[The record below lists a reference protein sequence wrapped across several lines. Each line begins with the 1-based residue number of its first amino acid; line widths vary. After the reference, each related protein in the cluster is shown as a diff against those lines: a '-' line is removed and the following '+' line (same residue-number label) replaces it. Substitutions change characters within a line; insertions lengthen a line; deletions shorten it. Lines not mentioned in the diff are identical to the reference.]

1 MKPRPIPVTI
11 LSLLMLATG
20 AAGFTF
26 HAYSARPWHR
36 FPADM
41 VLACLVSLI
50 AVVCGIFML
59 RGSNWARWLTLA
71 WIAFHV
77 AISALQSVQQ
87 TVVHGLLLLLFAY
100 LLFRPAARA
109 FFSAR
114 L

>member
-20 AAGFTF
+20 AAGFAF